1 VSREVSCF
9 PHIIDSLGGAISR
22 LFSQRRRERRESY
35 RPAGEPIKPRLYEV
49 AELVETGA
57 KAFLLANHSALSCLA
72 YFIPLHD
79 PKHEGLLYGP
89 PVSAVRADLDPNP

>member
-1 VSREVSCF
+1 MARTPGELPPSGRADQTAALRGGGTGGDRE
-9 PHIIDSLGGAISR
+9 
-22 LFSQRRRERRESY
+22 
-35 RPAGEPIKPRLYEV
+35 
-49 AELVETGA
+49 A
-57 KAFLLANHSALSCLA
+57 KAFILANHSALSCLA